1 MILLAQTVNF
11 QSKLKVV
18 VNFFTKPRPDDGLE
32 LGQPPNGQAGMYGGG
47 RDEDEEDDEDS
58 SGSEDEEDEED
69 GSVSAVEG

>member
-1 MILLAQTVNF
+1 MILSAKTVNL

-32 LGQPPNGQAGMYGGG
+32 LGQPPHGQAGMYGG